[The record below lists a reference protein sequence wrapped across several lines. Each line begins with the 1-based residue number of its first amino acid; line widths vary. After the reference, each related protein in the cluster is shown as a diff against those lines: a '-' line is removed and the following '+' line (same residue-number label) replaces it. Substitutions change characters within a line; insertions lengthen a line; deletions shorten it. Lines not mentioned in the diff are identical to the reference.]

1 MTSNLSF
8 DDSLPP
14 INPMSGAG
22 GFIAAVRE
30 SRFALAVDPGQS
42 IDPTAICVVERVREP
57 IPPEQGGVGADLFQQ
72 LGPPIFHVRWLERL
86 PLQTSYIVVVAHVA
100 NLLQHSPLRGNC
112 RLILD
117 RTGVGRPVAD
127 LFTHG
132 GLDPVSVTITAG
144 DQEHVEADGSGW
156 RVSKLQ
162 LISRLQAELHAG
174 NLKIAKSLPEA
185 AALASEL
192 SDFRVHFSDAGFSS
206 FGARVG
212 KHDDL
217 VLALSLA
224 LWHLVGPRMG
234 GRWWSQPLEL

>member
-1 MTSNLSF
+1 M
-8 DDSLPP
+8 
-14 INPMSGAG
+14 GAG
-22 GFIAAVRE
+22 GFIAAVKE

-42 IDPTAICVVERVREP
+42 VDPTGICVVERVREP
-57 IPPEQGGVGADLFQQ
+57 IPPEQGGVGEDLIQR
-72 LGPPIFHVRWLERL
+72 LGPPTFHVRWLERL
-86 PLQTSYIVVVAHVA
+86 KLGTSYVAVVQHVA
-100 NLLQHSPLRGNC
+100 NLLQRPPLRGNC

-117 RTGVGRPVAD
+117 RTGVGRGVAD

-132 GLDPVSVTITAG
+132 GLAPICVTITAG
-144 DQEHVEADGSGW
+144 DAEHMESDGSGW

-174 NLKIAKSLPEA
+174 NLRIAKSLPES

-192 SDFRVHFSDAGFSS
+192 QDFRVHFSDAGYAG

-217 VLALSLA
+217 VLSLSLA

-234 GRWWSQPLEL
+234 GRWWTQPLEL